1 MKKRLISML
10 LAVLMVVSLFSG
22 MSVSAYADNAT
33 YNTIKYTM
41 VAGDYVLRICQR
53 LGLNFYVCKDVIMR
67 LNNITDAQWRYLP
80 VGKEILLP
88 ASDGDAVAF
97 LTGKPVASS
106 TPTTTTTVTTTP
118 TTVAAPSTKINNDVL
133 AYYLVPHT
141 MGSGETVIGV
151 CASLGTPYSNRNAKI
166 IKAVNGLSDWT
177 TLRAGSTYLFPVVN
191 DPAPGTACKAVY
203 LHEVVSGDT
212 AYSICNAGGIS
223 YSNNVKTIQAVNPD
237 LNLSKIKAGND
248 FYYPVDIIFSAVPTV
263 TDNSS
268 NSSGGNAASGSGAVP
283 SSGSSLP
290 NTKSY
295 KLTANM
301 DSGSVLFYVNGKAVT
316 TAAAGEKVS
325 VVATTDKGKTVQ
337 SMTVKHLDGKADLL
351 LTGDTFIM
359 PQCDVRVD
367 VVVTNGHTVTLEEN
381 YVGKSVAQVDGIGVT
396 GASKNTKVMIVSTDP
411 TYQVDKIYAY
421 YKTLSGD
428 KKALTITSNGF
439 VMPDYDVV
447 VEVTL
452 KPVTTYAF
460 IVNNPANGSYFLQV
474 NGGQVSRAAK
484 GAQVSIVAKGLDG
497 YEPTGV
503 TVKTSPGGESVNV
516 FSNTFTMPGSDVE
529 IEVTFG
535 QSGNN
540 ILIMPSEGGT
550 AVAKVG
556 GKVVT
561 EAKTDE
567 KVYLSATANDGYTL
581 DHYEV
586 IRNKDGYSVKTDKD
600 DAFKMPSGG
609 VVVTPVFKGND
620 VTILG
625 LVALD
630 PPKTPVTNA
639 DAATKYMGA
648 SLVLRYGDQV
658 HEITTSASG
667 WKDAHVGDD
676 VYVSVNIDTTYDSL
690 ALDYLRILVDGYYDN
705 ELTESARLTGSF
717 KIPVKNSKGNP
728 VKEINVRG
736 VFSAGKVSLDSAVIS
751 GVGTASYAVKD
762 GTEFKSV
769 GSAKVGEKVYV
780 ICSPGTGYK
789 FDGDNYIKKLVVTRK
804 DNGAKVEVKK
814 DTDGY
819 YFEMPVC
826 GVDVQVIFD
835 PTPFVITLK
844 AKDEYGKDLTGKGLW
859 YVQINKNEPIVDNK
873 TTMVDVKF
881 DDLVWVG
888 MTDAGKSGYDMIS
901 LTLDGA
907 EYISGVTNYSYS
919 FYMNGSLAKSFE
931 VVATLRSKN
940 PEPKKFALNP
950 YYDTTKGNVGFVVI
964 DSQFDTSSISAT
976 KPRTDALVGDTVAIL
991 ANAFEGYSIDTDHIT
1006 VKNGRGAK
1014 LELKKDYVNGKDAW
1028 LFVMPEDGCSISV
1041 DFFSGLF
1048 KANVVMI
1055 EELSTSKDLST
1066 EGYIK
1071 LVMPNGTV
1079 RDVNSTPITDLP
1091 AHSKIQLLV
1100 TEAAKA
1106 QGWSIVTNPQ
1116 KTYIRIGTGTDE
1128 ADYSVVTD
1136 GIEFTMP
1143 ADDVRLTIRLQQA
1156 PSMVP
1161 VKFNGVIS
1169 HGALK
1174 FSEDAAGT
1182 KILTE
1187 ALPGKDVYVTAIPD
1201 TGYQLKG
1208 IVKILNTANV
1218 IVSEQVVAGKE
1229 WHFIVPE
1236 GGIYIQA
1243 EFEPQSYEIT
1253 LNITAGKTVQVS
1265 VDGGSTK
1272 GVANGD
1278 KLVAKYGSYVYFTPN
1293 SGESITSLTLT
1304 SGAGTVSGA
1313 TFQVGAGV
1321 ATLTIAVS

>member
-97 LTGKPVASS
+97 LTGKPATSS

-151 CASLGTPYSNRNAKI
+151 CASLGTLYSNRNAKI

-203 LHEVVSGDT
+203 LHKVVSGDT

-263 TDNSS
+263 TDNST

-484 GAQVSIVAKGLDG
+484 GAQVSIVAKGLEG

-556 GKVVT
+556 GKEVT
-561 EAKTDE
+561 EAKTDAE
-567 KVYLSATANDGYTL
+567 VELTATANDGYTL
-581 DHYEV
+581 DHFDV
-586 IRNKDGYSVKTDKD
+586 VRSKDGYSVKVTSNK
-600 DAFKMPSGG
+600 FKMPSGG

-844 AKDEYGKDLTGKGLW
+844 AKDEFGKDLTGKGLW

-907 EYISGVTNYSYS
+907 EYISKVKNYSYS

-931 VVATLRSKN
+931 VVATLRSKT
-940 PEPKKFALNP
+940 PAPKKFALKP
-950 YYDTTKGNVGFVVI
+950 SYKTSMGNVECVIAGSTFNPGSVNDVVAVKEAL
-964 DSQFDTSSISAT
+964 AT
-976 KPRTDALVGDTVAIL
+976 DTVGIL
-991 ANAFEGYSIDTDHIT
+991 AKPMTGYAIDEDHIT
-1006 VKNGRGAK
+1006 VKNGRGAVM
-1014 LELKKDYVNGKDAW
+1014 ELTETTNTDGQKMW
-1028 LFVMPEDGCSISV
+1028 TFEMPEDGCSISV
-1041 DFFSGLF
+1041 DFFAEAFTATFITLEDVWGDPHFADGFVKFLCDG
-1048 KANVVMI
+1048 V
-1055 EELSTSKDLST
+1055 
-1066 EGYIK
+1066 
-1071 LVMPNGTV
+1071 TV
-1079 RDVNSTPITDLP
+1079 RDVVSTTDPIDGLK
-1091 AHSKIQLLV
+1091 AHSMVQLLV

-1106 QGWSIVTNPQ
+1106 QGWRIEVDSATVTGSSSGS
-1116 KTYIRIGTGTDE
+1116 KVE
-1128 ADYSVVTD
+1128 FAAVTD
-1136 GIEFTMP
+1136 GIQFKMP
-1143 ADDVRLTIRLQQA
+1143 AESVEIELYLYLDASVA
-1156 PSMVP
+1156 PIKLNGSM
-1161 VKFNGVIS
+1161 S

-1174 FSEDAAGT
+1174 FTNGGNV
-1182 KILTE
+1182 ITE
-1187 ALPGKDVYVTAIPD
+1187 ARPGTEVTIEVIPD
-1201 TGYQLKG
+1201 TGYRLKG
-1208 IVKILNTANV
+1208 DSLRILKKSDNT
-1218 IVSEQVVAGKE
+1218 IISEELGGGK
-1229 WHFIVPE
+1229 WKFTMPE
-1236 GGIYIQA
+1236 GGIKIQA
-1243 EFEPQSYEIT
+1243 EFEPEEYEIT
-1253 LNITAGKTVQVS
+1253 FSITTGKTVQIS

-1272 GVANGD
+1272 GVVNGD
-1278 KLVAKYGSYVYFTPN
+1278 KLIAKFGSTVSISAAN
-1293 SGESITSLTLT
+1293 SGEKIDSVTLS
-1304 SGAGTVSGA
+1304 SGVGTVSGKS
-1313 TFQVGAGV
+1313 FKVGAGV

>member
-97 LTGKPVASS
+97 LTGKPAASS

-118 TTVAAPSTKINNDVL
+118 TTVAAPSTKTNNDVL

-151 CASLGTPYSNRNAKI
+151 CASLGTLYSNRNAKI

-203 LHEVVSGDT
+203 LHKVVSGDT

-301 DSGSVLFYVNGKAVT
+301 DSGSILFYVNGKAVT

-325 VVATTDKGKTVQ
+325 VVATTDKGKTVK

-367 VVVTNGHTVTLEEN
+367 VVVTSGHSVTLEEN

-396 GASKNTKVMIVSTDP
+396 GASKDTKVMIVSTDP
-411 TYQVDKIYAY
+411 TYQVEKVYAY
-421 YKTLSGD
+421 YKTLSGA
-428 KKALTITSNGF
+428 KKILTITSNGF
-439 VMPDYDVV
+439 VMPDFDVV

-460 IVNNPANGSYFLQV
+460 IVNNPANGSFFLQV

-556 GKVVT
+556 GKEVT

-609 VVVTPVFKGND
+609 VVVTPVFKGKD

-625 LVALD
+625 LIALD
-630 PPKTPVTNA
+630 PANNPPKVT
-639 DAATKYMGA
+639 DAVDKYVGA
-648 SLVLRYGDQV
+648 SVVLKYRDEV
-658 HEITTSASG
+658 HEIMTHETSGFTARI
-667 WKDAHVGDD
+667 GDD
-676 VYVSVNIDTTYDSL
+676 VDVNVVVDTAYDSL
-690 ALDYLRILVDGYYDN
+690 AFEYFYVFVNGTYDHD
-705 ELTESARLTGSF
+705 LTETLRLNRSF
-717 KIPVKNSKGNP
+717 KIPAKTSGGADVTSVN
-728 VKEINVRG
+728 IRT

-789 FDGDNYIKKLVVTRK
+789 FDDASYLKKLVVTRK
-804 DNGAKVEVKK
+804 DNGSKVEVKK

-844 AKDEYGKDLTGKGLW
+844 AKDEFGKDLTGLGLW

-907 EYISGVTNYSYS
+907 EYISKVKNYSYS

-931 VVATLRSKN
+931 VVATLRSKT
-940 PEPKKFALNP
+940 PAPKKFALKP
-950 YYDTTKGNVGFVVI
+950 SYKTSMGNVECVIAGSTFNPGSVNDVVAVKEAL
-964 DSQFDTSSISAT
+964 AT
-976 KPRTDALVGDTVAIL
+976 DTVGIL
-991 ANAFEGYSIDTDHIT
+991 AKPMTGYAIDEDHIT
-1006 VKNGRGAK
+1006 VKNGRGAVM
-1014 LELKKDYVNGKDAW
+1014 ELTETTNTDGQKMW
-1028 LFVMPEDGCSISV
+1028 TFEMPEDGCSISV
-1041 DFFSGLF
+1041 DFFAEAFTATFITLEDVWGDPHIADGFVKFLCDG
-1048 KANVVMI
+1048 V
-1055 EELSTSKDLST
+1055 
-1066 EGYIK
+1066 
-1071 LVMPNGTV
+1071 TV
-1079 RDVNSTPITDLP
+1079 RDVVSTTDPIDGLK
-1091 AHSKIQLLV
+1091 AHSMVQLLV

-1106 QGWSIVTNPQ
+1106 QGWRIEVDSATVTGSSSGS
-1116 KTYIRIGTGTDE
+1116 KVE
-1128 ADYSVVTD
+1128 FAAVTD
-1136 GIEFTMP
+1136 GIQFKMP
-1143 ADDVRLTIRLQQA
+1143 AESVEIELYLYLDASVA
-1156 PSMVP
+1156 PIKLNGSM
-1161 VKFNGVIS
+1161 S

-1174 FSEDAAGT
+1174 FTNGGNV
-1182 KILTE
+1182 ITE
-1187 ALPGKDVYVTAIPD
+1187 ARPGTEVTIEVIPD
-1201 TGYQLKG
+1201 TGYRLKG
-1208 IVKILNTANV
+1208 DSLRILKKSDNT
-1218 IVSEQVVAGKE
+1218 IISEELGGGK
-1229 WHFIVPE
+1229 WKFTMPE
-1236 GGIYIQA
+1236 GGIKIQA
-1243 EFEPQSYEIT
+1243 EFEPEEYEIT
-1253 LNITAGKTVQVS
+1253 FSITTGKTVQIS

-1272 GVANGD
+1272 GVVNGD
-1278 KLVAKYGSYVYFTPN
+1278 KLIAKFGSTVSISAAN
-1293 SGESITSLTLT
+1293 SGEKIDSVTLS
-1304 SGAGTVSGA
+1304 SGVGTVSGKS
-1313 TFQVGAGV
+1313 FKVGAGV